1 MNEVA
6 GRLVVWCLVTSNTRP
21 PDTRPPVT
29 FRFAQPGRCHLCRA
43 PLPRT
48 AGLHFLLCNFA
59 ECAHLSRLFMSD
71 REQIETIR
79 SLTLAQLVDLRAN
92 PKPTYSIDGQTISW
106 TSYIQSLQQ
115 TVDWCDAK
123 LIGLAPFEVQSR
135 GTT

>member
-1 MNEVA
+1 
-6 GRLVVWCLVTSNTRP
+6 
-21 PDTRPPVT
+21 
-29 FRFAQPGRCHLCRA
+29 
-43 PLPRT
+43 
-48 AGLHFLLCNFA
+48 
-59 ECAHLSRLFMSD
+59 MSD

-106 TSYIQSLQQ
+106 TNYVQSLQQ

-123 LIGLAPFEVQSR
+123 LVGLEPFEVQSQ